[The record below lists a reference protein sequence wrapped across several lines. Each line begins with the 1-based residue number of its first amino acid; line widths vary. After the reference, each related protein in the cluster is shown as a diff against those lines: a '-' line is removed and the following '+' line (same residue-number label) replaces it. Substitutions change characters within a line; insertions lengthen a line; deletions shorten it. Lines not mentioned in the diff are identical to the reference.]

1 MANPEFANTE
11 PLFLG
16 KIQLGSFK
24 PLVTTQ
30 YITLSYV
37 EMGISIKNQKN
48 VENVA
53 LNMRSVQ
60 KVSSYVI

>member
-1 MANPEFANTE
+1 MVAPCAWEHWVA
-11 PLFLG
+11 L
-16 KIQLGSFK
+16 QLCAGRTF
-24 PLVTTQ
+24 
-30 YITLSYV
+30 